1 MGVTVIGGG
10 AAGAVAALAARAG
23 GAAVELRSRG
33 WGATALSSGAIDLA
47 GDPAEVAGDPW
58 SGRPCAARNLAEMLR
73 RNKRHPLRHL
83 RDAVAS
89 ALGRFCDQ
97 VPLYRPRPLDAPDLI
112 LPTDLGTWKSTFL
125 AQGSQAAAHLPAL
138 VGKRIVVFG
147 FRGWPGF
154 AAKFLA
160 ASLWDL
166 ARRGG
171 IDCDLAVGE
180 VGWLDDDPCLA
191 LREPHELA
199 RCLDAPGAA
208 ERLGEHL
215 ACVGADLLLLPPV
228 LGLSTLDVADRIAG
242 AAGVPVA
249 EPLASDLSVPGLRL
263 QMALDRALF
272 AAGVTRSDE
281 KKRPS
286 GPAVLATGR
295 FIGGGIIRGEREFR
309 EPLFDLPVLVTG
321 APGSDGL
328 SGSDVGGP
336 HPYLSAGVP
345 TDELLRPAGG
355 PPGLFAAGAVLG
367 GYDAIRERCGLSTA
381 IVTGEMAGRL
391 AAERA

>member
-58 SGRPCAARNLAEMLR
+58 AGRPCAARNFAEMLR
-73 RNKRHPLRHL
+73 RNPRHPLRHV
-83 RDAVAS
+83 REAVAS
-89 ALGRFCDQ
+89 ALGRFCDH

-125 AQGSQAAAHLPAL
+125 AQGSQTAAHLPAL
-138 VGKRIVVFG
+138 AGKRVVVFG
-147 FRGWPGF
+147 FRGWAGF
-154 AAKFLA
+154 APKFLA
-160 ASLWDL
+160 ASLWNL

-180 VGWLDDDPCLA
+180 VGWLEDDPFLA

-199 RCLDAPGAA
+199 RTLDEPGAA
-208 ERLGEHL
+208 ERLGENL
-215 ACVGADLLLLPPV
+215 AAVDADLLLRPPV
-228 LGLSTLDVADRIAG
+228 LGLSTVDVADRIAG

-249 EPLASDLSVPGLRL
+249 EPLASDRSVPGIRL

-272 AAGVTRSDE
+272 AAGVKRSNATQ
-281 KKRPS
+281 RPP
-286 GPAVLATGR
+286 GPAVLATGG
-295 FIGGGIIRGEREFR
+295 FIGGGIVRGERELR
-309 EPLFDLPVLVTG
+309 EALFDLPVVVPG
-321 APGSDGL
+321 APGSQL
-328 SGSDVGGP
+328 SGPDVGGP

-345 TDELLRPAGG
+345 TDERLRPDGG

-367 GYDAIRERCGLSTA
+367 GYDAIRERCGLGAA
-381 IVTGEMAGRL
+381 IVTGHVAGTL
-391 AAERA
+391 AAEIA